1 MKAVTLRLMQHAAKS
16 EAFIP
21 SEDTFSLR
29 VIRQRDQRAQEENAD
44 GSASG
49 LLAARLRIPSPV
61 LGPPVGSTRCKVHE
75 RPRVMRQKSRAPN
88 CEYGKYEGLVLR
100 AHRHTVQ
107 AYNKI
112 QLYLLTRT

>member
-61 LGPPVGSTRCKVHE
+61 LGPPVGSTTQDVKYMKDQ
-75 RPRVMRQKSRAPN
+75 PRYEAKKPSAKLRIRQVRGS
-88 CEYGKYEGLVLR
+88 CV
-100 AHRHTVQ
+100 TC
-107 AYNKI
+107 
-112 QLYLLTRT
+112 T